1 MKKTKHKGTNKK
13 ATMRANDPPPSKP
26 ETPNQSRKEKSE
38 LIHINQ
44 YQANESI
51 AKSIVDKIIT
61 ISVRQSHNKHLNRR
75 YNNYYFE
82 YMQAQLDTLFA
93 TNFLYYYDE
102 PETEER
108 NKIFWNKNLD
118 KKNTWIEIIEPNSS
132 KIDRYENIFMKF
144 VDYNPP
150 TEENI
155 DIKKSPF
162 ARSNTLK
169 EGSSSKNDL
178 LDSKVKSNS
187 SKRYSVK
194 MKDYMIK
201 KTNNK
206 ILDIL
211 EERSSASSKDEEN
224 NLNPKKIPKIKKSI
238 RNSIS
243 SINKNLSSKR
253 ESLKNVLTKSQS
265 PQKEQTTENENN
277 NNDDKDKI
285 EQKNPRLKKKQI
297 LSMNYEEIPDLENEL
312 NSEAYSPPE
321 VESLRKEIVK
331 GKIRKEKE
339 EKKQALIRKMS
350 TINNTDENI
359 FENDKRIIDSNKLTF
374 DSNGEIISFKPFKIE
389 TLSKD
394 FVSLK
399 NGIKSPELNNVNNKK
414 TKMKKIKNNKSE
426 DVSKTNIPKEKTKE
440 KEIIVKNPEDD
451 PNGKNK
457 LNYVKISKIK
467 NEQIIPSGSNFSLLL
482 PNIGVTLK
490 ENDKVKKG
498 THEFGKFFKKYS
510 INDYN
515 KILRDYLPLQNKSML
530 KSKMSQSSQSNNLTT
545 SNINLPKK
553 LNANTSYKYTST
565 NQVMNNNINI
575 NIPISQTQNFNTIS
589 DLSNPL
595 INQPEA
601 IQENDLNSINN
612 NNNSSLLKSNKSKN
626 SYYFSGNNL
635 YSGSL
640 SKLRNNM
647 SNFTESKFITLNR
660 NCSSSSLKNEIENV
674 KDLNEEDNFN
684 FYPTKIR
691 LQSRNIFQENYKEFY
706 KNKKIKEKTLN
717 IIGKRTN
724 ELNKKIMINGLW
736 GTQTLQKNKSS
747 ENLLFSKHLT
757 KYQALREL
765 GSNLLTGIKVKLPRD
780 RKVDINI

>member
-82 YMQAQLDTLFA
+82 YMQAQLDSLFA

-243 SINKNLSSKR
+243 SINKNLLSKR

-277 NNDDKDKI
+277 NDDKDEI
-285 EQKNPRLKKKQI
+285 EQENPRLKKKQI

-414 TKMKKIKNNKSE
+414 TKMKKNKNNKSE

-490 ENDKVKKG
+490 ENDQVKKG

-565 NQVMNNNINI
+565 NPTINNNINI
-575 NIPISQTQNFNTIS
+575 NLPFTQTQNFNSIS
-589 DLSNPL
+589 ELSNPL

-601 IQENDLNSINN
+601 NQENDLNSFN
-612 NNNSSLLKSNKSKN
+612 NNNSSLLKSNKSIN

-706 KNKKIKEKTLN
+706 KNKKIKEKTIN
-717 IIGKRTN
+717 IIGKGTN

-765 GSNLLTGIKVKLPRD
+765 GSNLLSGIKVKLPRD

>member
-82 YMQAQLDTLFA
+82 YMQAQLDSLFA

-224 NLNPKKIPKIKKSI
+224 NPNPKKIPKIKKSI

-243 SINKNLSSKR
+243 SLNKNLSSKR

-277 NNDDKDKI
+277 NDDKDEI
-285 EQKNPRLKKKQI
+285 EQENPRLKKKQI

-490 ENDKVKKG
+490 ENDQVKKG

-565 NQVMNNNINI
+565 NPTINNNINI
-575 NIPISQTQNFNTIS
+575 NLPFTQTQNFNTIS
-589 DLSNPL
+589 ELSNPL

-601 IQENDLNSINN
+601 IQENDLNSFN

-706 KNKKIKEKTLN
+706 KNKKIKEKTIN
-717 IIGKRTN
+717 IIGKGTN

-765 GSNLLTGIKVKLPRD
+765 GSNLLSGIKVKLPRD

>member
-82 YMQAQLDTLFA
+82 YMQAQLDSLFA

-243 SINKNLSSKR
+243 SLNKNLSSKR

-277 NNDDKDKI
+277 NNDDKDEI

-297 LSMNYEEIPDLENEL
+297 LSMNYEEIPGLENEL

-414 TKMKKIKNNKSE
+414 TKMKKNKNNKSE

-490 ENDKVKKG
+490 ENDQVKKG

-553 LNANTSYKYTST
+553 LNTNTSYKYTST
-565 NQVMNNNINI
+565 NPAINYNINI
-575 NIPISQTQNFNTIS
+575 NLPFTQTQNFNTIS
-589 DLSNPL
+589 ELSNPL

-601 IQENDLNSINN
+601 FQENDLNSIN
-612 NNNSSLLKSNKSKN
+612 NNNSSLLKSNKSIN

-706 KNKKIKEKTLN
+706 KNKKIKEKTIN
-717 IIGKRTN
+717 IIGKGTN

-765 GSNLLTGIKVKLPRD
+765 GSNLLSGIKVKLPRD

>member
-82 YMQAQLDTLFA
+82 YMQAQLDSLFA

-243 SINKNLSSKR
+243 SLNKNLSSKR

-277 NNDDKDKI
+277 NNDDKDEI

-490 ENDKVKKG
+490 ENDQVKKG

-565 NQVMNNNINI
+565 NPAINNNINI
-575 NIPISQTQNFNTIS
+575 NLPFTQTQNFNTIS

-601 IQENDLNSINN
+601 NQENDLNSFN
-612 NNNSSLLKSNKSKN
+612 NNNSSLLKSNKSIN

>member
-82 YMQAQLDTLFA
+82 YMQAQLDSLFA

-118 KKNTWIEIIEPNSS
+118 KKNTWIEIIEPNSL

-243 SINKNLSSKR
+243 SLNKNLSSKR

-277 NNDDKDKI
+277 NNDDKDEI

-490 ENDKVKKG
+490 ENDQVKKG

-530 KSKMSQSSQSNNLTT
+530 KSKMNQSSQSNNLTT

-565 NQVMNNNINI
+565 NPVMNNNINI

-601 IQENDLNSINN
+601 IQENDLNLIN

>member
-82 YMQAQLDTLFA
+82 YMQAQLDSLFA

-243 SINKNLSSKR
+243 SLNKNLSSKR

-285 EQKNPRLKKKQI
+285 EQENPRLKKKQI

-490 ENDKVKKG
+490 ENDQVKKG

-565 NQVMNNNINI
+565 NPTINNNINI
-575 NIPISQTQNFNTIS
+575 NLPFTQTQNFNTIS

-601 IQENDLNSINN
+601 NQENDLNSFN
-612 NNNSSLLKSNKSKN
+612 NNNSSLLKSNKSIN

-674 KDLNEEDNFN
+674 KDLNEEDIFN

-765 GSNLLTGIKVKLPRD
+765 GSNLLSGIKVKLPRD

>member
-82 YMQAQLDTLFA
+82 YMQAQLDSLFA

-243 SINKNLSSKR
+243 SLNKNLSSKR

-277 NNDDKDKI
+277 NDDKDEI
-285 EQKNPRLKKKQI
+285 EQENPRLKKKQI

-490 ENDKVKKG
+490 ENDQVKKG

-565 NQVMNNNINI
+565 NPVMNNNINI

-601 IQENDLNSINN
+601 IQENDLNSFN
-612 NNNSSLLKSNKSKN
+612 NNNSSLLKSNKSIN

>member
-82 YMQAQLDTLFA
+82 YMQAQLDSLFA

-243 SINKNLSSKR
+243 SLNKNLSSKR

-277 NNDDKDKI
+277 NDDKDEI
-285 EQKNPRLKKKQI
+285 EQENPRLKKKQI

-490 ENDKVKKG
+490 ENDQVKKG

-565 NQVMNNNINI
+565 NPTINNNINI
-575 NIPISQTQNFNTIS
+575 NLPFTQTQNFNTIS

-612 NNNSSLLKSNKSKN
+612 NNSSLLKSNKSIN
-626 SYYFSGNNL
+626 SYFSGNNL

>member
-82 YMQAQLDTLFA
+82 YMQAQLDSLFA

-243 SINKNLSSKR
+243 SLNKNLSSKR

-277 NNDDKDKI
+277 NDDKDEI

-490 ENDKVKKG
+490 ENDQVKKG

-530 KSKMSQSSQSNNLTT
+530 KSKMNQSSQSNNLTT

-565 NQVMNNNINI
+565 NPVMNNNINI
-575 NIPISQTQNFNTIS
+575 NLPFTQTQNFNTIS
-589 DLSNPL
+589 ELSNPL

-612 NNNSSLLKSNKSKN
+612 NNSSLLKSNKSIN
-626 SYYFSGNNL
+626 SYFSGNNL

-706 KNKKIKEKTLN
+706 KNKKIKEKTIN
-717 IIGKRTN
+717 IIGKGTN

-765 GSNLLTGIKVKLPRD
+765 GSNLLSGIKVKLPRD

>member
-82 YMQAQLDTLFA
+82 YMQAQLDSLFA

-243 SINKNLSSKR
+243 SLNKNLSSKR

-277 NNDDKDKI
+277 NNDDKDEI

-297 LSMNYEEIPDLENEL
+297 LSMNYEEIPGLENEL

-399 NGIKSPELNNVNNKK
+399 NGIKSHELNNVNNKK

-490 ENDKVKKG
+490 ENDQVKKG

-530 KSKMSQSSQSNNLTT
+530 KSKMNQSSQSNNLTT

-565 NQVMNNNINI
+565 NPVMNNNINI

-601 IQENDLNSINN
+601 IQENDLNLIN

-717 IIGKRTN
+717 IIYFI
-724 ELNKKIMINGLW
+724 LSYIYIN
-736 GTQTLQKNKSS
+736 
-747 ENLLFSKHLT
+747 FSI
-757 KYQALREL
+757 
-765 GSNLLTGIKVKLPRD
+765 SW
-780 RKVDINI
+780 

>member
-82 YMQAQLDTLFA
+82 YMQAQLDSLFA

-243 SINKNLSSKR
+243 SLNKNLSSKR

-277 NNDDKDKI
+277 NNDDKDEI

-297 LSMNYEEIPDLENEL
+297 LSMNYEEIPGLENEL

-399 NGIKSPELNNVNNKK
+399 NGIKSHELNNVNNKK

-490 ENDKVKKG
+490 ENDQVKKG

-530 KSKMSQSSQSNNLTT
+530 KSKMNQSSQSNNLTT

-565 NQVMNNNINI
+565 NPVMNNNINI

-601 IQENDLNSINN
+601 IQENDLNLIN

>member
-82 YMQAQLDTLFA
+82 YMQAQLDSLFA

-243 SINKNLSSKR
+243 SLNKNLSSKR

-277 NNDDKDKI
+277 NNDDKDEI

-297 LSMNYEEIPDLENEL
+297 LSMNYEEIPGLENEL

-399 NGIKSPELNNVNNKK
+399 NGIKSHELNNVNNKK

-490 ENDKVKKG
+490 ENDQVKKG

-530 KSKMSQSSQSNNLTT
+530 KSKMNQSSQSNNLTT

-565 NQVMNNNINI
+565 NPVMNNNINI

-601 IQENDLNSINN
+601 IQENDLNSIN

>member
-82 YMQAQLDTLFA
+82 YMQAQLDSLFA

-211 EERSSASSKDEEN
+211 EERSSTSSKDEEN
-224 NLNPKKIPKIKKSI
+224 NPNPKKIPKIKKSI

-243 SINKNLSSKR
+243 SLNKNLSSKR

-490 ENDKVKKG
+490 ENDQVKKG

-565 NQVMNNNINI
+565 NPVMNNNINI
-575 NIPISQTQNFNTIS
+575 NIPITQTQNFNTIS

-601 IQENDLNSINN
+601 IQENDLNSIN

>member
-82 YMQAQLDTLFA
+82 YMQAQLDSLFA

-118 KKNTWIEIIEPNSS
+118 KKNTWIEITEPNSS

-224 NLNPKKIPKIKKSI
+224 NPNPKKIPKIKKSI

-243 SINKNLSSKR
+243 SLNKNLSSKR

-277 NNDDKDKI
+277 NDDKNKI
-285 EQKNPRLKKKQI
+285 EQENPRLKKKQI

-374 DSNGEIISFKPFKIE
+374 DANGEIISFKPFKIE

-399 NGIKSPELNNVNNKK
+399 NGIRSPELNNVNNKK
-414 TKMKKIKNNKSE
+414 TKMKKNKNNKSE

-490 ENDKVKKG
+490 ENDQVKKG

-530 KSKMSQSSQSNNLTT
+530 KSKMNQSSQSNNLTT

-565 NQVMNNNINI
+565 NPTINNNINI
-575 NIPISQTQNFNTIS
+575 NLPFSQTQNFNTIS
-589 DLSNPL
+589 ELSNPL

-601 IQENDLNSINN
+601 IQQNDLNSFN
-612 NNNSSLLKSNKSKN
+612 NNNSSLLKSNKSIN

-706 KNKKIKEKTLN
+706 KNKKIKEKTIN
-717 IIGKRTN
+717 IIGKGTN

-765 GSNLLTGIKVKLPRD
+765 GSNLLSGIKVKLPRD

>member
-82 YMQAQLDTLFA
+82 YMQAQLDSLFA

-243 SINKNLSSKR
+243 SLNKNLSSKR

-277 NNDDKDKI
+277 NNDDKDEI
-285 EQKNPRLKKKQI
+285 EQKNPRPKKKQI

-414 TKMKKIKNNKSE
+414 TKMKKNKNNKSE

-490 ENDKVKKG
+490 ENDQVKKG

-530 KSKMSQSSQSNNLTT
+530 KSKMNQSSQSNNLTT

-565 NQVMNNNINI
+565 NPAINNNINI
-575 NIPISQTQNFNTIS
+575 NLPFTQTQNFNTIS
-589 DLSNPL
+589 ELSNPL

-601 IQENDLNSINN
+601 IQENDLNSFN
-612 NNNSSLLKSNKSKN
+612 NNNSSLLKSNKSIN
-626 SYYFSGNNL
+626 SYYFSNL

>member
-1 MKKTKHKGTNKK
+1 MKKAKHKEKNKK
-13 ATMRANDPPPSKP
+13 ATMRSNDPPPSKP
-26 ETPNQSRKEKSE
+26 ETLNQSRKEKPE
-38 LIHINQ
+38 LIHNNQ
-44 YQANESI
+44 YQANEFI

-61 ISVRQSHNKHLNRR
+61 ISVRQSHNKHLNKR

-118 KKNTWIEIIEPNSS
+118 KKNTWIEITEPNSS

-169 EGSSSKNDL
+169 EESSSKNDL

-243 SINKNLSSKR
+243 SLNKNLSSKR
-253 ESLKNVLTKSQS
+253 ESLKNILTKSQS

-277 NNDDKDKI
+277 NNDDKDEI

-321 VESLRKEIVK
+321 VESLRKEIAQ

-394 FVSLK
+394 FASLK
-399 NGIKSPELNNVNNKK
+399 NGIRSPELNNVNNKK

-490 ENDKVKKG
+490 ENDQVKKG

-565 NQVMNNNINI
+565 NPVMNNNINI

-601 IQENDLNSINN
+601 IQENDLNSIN

-691 LQSRNIFQENYKEFY
+691 LQSRNIFQENYKEFN

>member
-82 YMQAQLDTLFA
+82 YMQAQLDSLFA

-150 TEENI
+150 TEEII

-243 SINKNLSSKR
+243 SLNKNLSSKR

-490 ENDKVKKG
+490 ENDQVKKG

-530 KSKMSQSSQSNNLTT
+530 KSKMNQSSQSNNLTT

-565 NQVMNNNINI
+565 NPVMNNNINI

-601 IQENDLNSINN
+601 IQENDLNLIN

>member
-82 YMQAQLDTLFA
+82 YMQAQLDSLFA

-243 SINKNLSSKR
+243 SLNKNLSSKR

-277 NNDDKDKI
+277 NDDKDEI
-285 EQKNPRLKKKQI
+285 EQENPRLKKKQI

-490 ENDKVKKG
+490 ENDQVKKG

-530 KSKMSQSSQSNNLTT
+530 KSKMNQSSQSNNLTT

-565 NQVMNNNINI
+565 NPVMNNNINI

-601 IQENDLNSINN
+601 IQENDLNLIN

>member
-82 YMQAQLDTLFA
+82 YMQAQLDSLFA

-243 SINKNLSSKR
+243 SLNKSLSSKR

-277 NNDDKDKI
+277 NNDDKDEI

-490 ENDKVKKG
+490 ENDQVKKG

-565 NQVMNNNINI
+565 NPAINNNINI
-575 NIPISQTQNFNTIS
+575 NLPFTQTQNFNTIS
-589 DLSNPL
+589 ELSNPL

-601 IQENDLNSINN
+601 IQENDLNSFN
-612 NNNSSLLKSNKSKN
+612 NNNSSLLKSNKSIN

-706 KNKKIKEKTLN
+706 KNKKIKEKTIN
-717 IIGKRTN
+717 IIGKGTN

-765 GSNLLTGIKVKLPRD
+765 GSNLLSGIKVKLPRD

>member
-82 YMQAQLDTLFA
+82 YMQAQLDSLFA

-169 EGSSSKNDL
+169 EESSSKNDL

-243 SINKNLSSKR
+243 SLNKSLSSKR

-277 NNDDKDKI
+277 NNDDKDEI
-285 EQKNPRLKKKQI
+285 EQKNPRPKKKQI

-399 NGIKSPELNNVNNKK
+399 NGIRSPELNNVNNKK

-490 ENDKVKKG
+490 ENDQVKKG

-565 NQVMNNNINI
+565 NPAINNNINI
-575 NIPISQTQNFNTIS
+575 NLPFTQTQNFNTIS
-589 DLSNPL
+589 ELSNPL

-601 IQENDLNSINN
+601 IQENDLNSFN
-612 NNNSSLLKSNKSKN
+612 NNNSSLLKSNKSIN

>member
-13 ATMRANDPPPSKP
+13 ATMRANDLPPSKP

-169 EGSSSKNDL
+169 EESSSKNDL

-243 SINKNLSSKR
+243 SLNKNLSSKR

-277 NNDDKDKI
+277 NNDDKDEI

-297 LSMNYEEIPDLENEL
+297 LSMNYEEIPGLENEL

-399 NGIKSPELNNVNNKK
+399 NGIKSHELNNVNNKK

-490 ENDKVKKG
+490 ENDQVKKG

-530 KSKMSQSSQSNNLTT
+530 KSKMNQSSQSNNLTT

-565 NQVMNNNINI
+565 NPVMNNNINI

-589 DLSNPL
+589 ELSNPL

-601 IQENDLNSINN
+601 IQENDLNSFN
-612 NNNSSLLKSNKSKN
+612 NNNSSLLKSNKSIN

>member
-82 YMQAQLDTLFA
+82 YMQAQLDSLFA

-243 SINKNLSSKR
+243 SLNKNLSSKR

-277 NNDDKDKI
+277 NDDKDEI
-285 EQKNPRLKKKQI
+285 EQENPRLKKKQI

-490 ENDKVKKG
+490 ENDQVKKG

-565 NQVMNNNINI
+565 NPTINNNINI
-575 NIPISQTQNFNTIS
+575 NLPFTQTQNFNTIS
-589 DLSNPL
+589 ELSNPL

-601 IQENDLNSINN
+601 IQENDLNSFN
-612 NNNSSLLKSNKSKN
+612 NNNSSLLKSNKSIN

-706 KNKKIKEKTLN
+706 KNKKIKEKTIN
-717 IIGKRTN
+717 IIGKGTN

-765 GSNLLTGIKVKLPRD
+765 GSNLLSGIKVKLPRD

>member
-82 YMQAQLDTLFA
+82 YMQAQLDSLFA

-211 EERSSASSKDEEN
+211 EERSSTSSKDEEN
-224 NLNPKKIPKIKKSI
+224 NPNPKKIPKIKKSI

-243 SINKNLSSKR
+243 SLNKNLSSKR

-277 NNDDKDKI
+277 NNDDKDEI

-297 LSMNYEEIPDLENEL
+297 LSMNYEEIPGLENEL

-399 NGIKSPELNNVNNKK
+399 NGIKSHELNNVNNKK

-490 ENDKVKKG
+490 ENDQVKKG

-530 KSKMSQSSQSNNLTT
+530 KSKMNQSSQSNNLTT

-565 NQVMNNNINI
+565 NPVMNNNINI

-601 IQENDLNSINN
+601 IQENDLNSFN

>member
-243 SINKNLSSKR
+243 SLNKNLSSKR

-277 NNDDKDKI
+277 NNDDKDEI

-399 NGIKSPELNNVNNKK
+399 NGIKHPELNNVNNKK

-490 ENDKVKKG
+490 ENDQVKKG

-565 NQVMNNNINI
+565 NPVMNNNINI

-612 NNNSSLLKSNKSKN
+612 NNSSLLKSNKSIN

-765 GSNLLTGIKVKLPRD
+765 GSNLLSGIKVKLPRD

>member
-243 SINKNLSSKR
+243 SLNKNLSSKR

-277 NNDDKDKI
+277 NNDDKDEI
-285 EQKNPRLKKKQI
+285 EQKNPRLKNKQI

-457 LNYVKISKIK
+457 LNYIKISKIK

-490 ENDKVKKG
+490 ENDQVKKG

-565 NQVMNNNINI
+565 NPAINNNINI
-575 NIPISQTQNFNTIS
+575 NLPFTQTQNFNTIS

-601 IQENDLNSINN
+601 IQENDLNSIN

>member
-82 YMQAQLDTLFA
+82 YMQAQLDSLFA

-224 NLNPKKIPKIKKSI
+224 NPNPKKIPKIKKSI

-243 SINKNLSSKR
+243 SLNKNLSSKR

-277 NNDDKDKI
+277 NDDKDEI
-285 EQKNPRLKKKQI
+285 EQENPRLKKKQI

-490 ENDKVKKG
+490 ENDQVKKG

-565 NQVMNNNINI
+565 NPTINNNINI
-575 NIPISQTQNFNTIS
+575 NLPFTQTQNFNTIS

-601 IQENDLNSINN
+601 IQENDLNLIN

>member
-82 YMQAQLDTLFA
+82 YMQAQLDSLFA

-211 EERSSASSKDEEN
+211 EERSSTSSKDEEN
-224 NLNPKKIPKIKKSI
+224 NPNPKKIPKIKKSI

-243 SINKNLSSKR
+243 SLNKNLSSKR

-277 NNDDKDKI
+277 NNDDKDEI

-490 ENDKVKKG
+490 ENDQVKKG

-510 INDYN
+510 MNDYN

-565 NQVMNNNINI
+565 NPAINNNINI
-575 NIPISQTQNFNTIS
+575 NLPFTQTQNFNSIS
-589 DLSNPL
+589 ELSNPL

-601 IQENDLNSINN
+601 IQENDLNSFN
-612 NNNSSLLKSNKSKN
+612 NNNSSLLKSNKSIN

-765 GSNLLTGIKVKLPRD
+765 GSNLLTGIKVKLTRD

>member
-1 MKKTKHKGTNKK
+1 
-13 ATMRANDPPPSKP
+13 
-26 ETPNQSRKEKSE
+26 
-38 LIHINQ
+38 
-44 YQANESI
+44 
-51 AKSIVDKIIT
+51 
-61 ISVRQSHNKHLNRR
+61 
-75 YNNYYFE
+75 
-82 YMQAQLDTLFA
+82 
-93 TNFLYYYDE
+93 
-102 PETEER
+102 
-108 NKIFWNKNLD
+108 
-118 KKNTWIEIIEPNSS
+118 
-132 KIDRYENIFMKF
+132 
-144 VDYNPP
+144 
-150 TEENI
+150 
-155 DIKKSPF
+155 
-162 ARSNTLK
+162 
-169 EGSSSKNDL
+169 
-178 LDSKVKSNS
+178 
-187 SKRYSVK
+187 
-194 MKDYMIK
+194 
-201 KTNNK
+201 
-206 ILDIL
+206 
-211 EERSSASSKDEEN
+211 
-224 NLNPKKIPKIKKSI
+224 
-238 RNSIS
+238 
-243 SINKNLSSKR
+243 
-253 ESLKNVLTKSQS
+253 
-265 PQKEQTTENENN
+265 
-277 NNDDKDKI
+277 
-285 EQKNPRLKKKQI
+285 
-297 LSMNYEEIPDLENEL
+297 
-312 NSEAYSPPE
+312 
-321 VESLRKEIVK
+321 
-331 GKIRKEKE
+331 
-339 EKKQALIRKMS
+339 
-350 TINNTDENI
+350 
-359 FENDKRIIDSNKLTF
+359 
-374 DSNGEIISFKPFKIE
+374 
-389 TLSKD
+389 
-394 FVSLK
+394 
-399 NGIKSPELNNVNNKK
+399 
-414 TKMKKIKNNKSE
+414 MKKIKNNKSE

-490 ENDKVKKG
+490 ENDQVKKG

-565 NQVMNNNINI
+565 NPVMNDNINI
-575 NIPISQTQNFNTIS
+575 NLPFTQTQNFNTIS

-601 IQENDLNSINN
+601 IQENDLNSIN

-674 KDLNEEDNFN
+674 KDLHEEDNFN

>member
-82 YMQAQLDTLFA
+82 YMQAQLDSLFA

-169 EGSSSKNDL
+169 EESSYKNDL

-211 EERSSASSKDEEN
+211 EERSSTSSKDEEN
-224 NLNPKKIPKIKKSI
+224 NPNPKKIPKIKKSI

-243 SINKNLSSKR
+243 SLNKNLSSKR

-414 TKMKKIKNNKSE
+414 TKMKKNKNNKSE

-490 ENDKVKKG
+490 ENDQVKKG

-530 KSKMSQSSQSNNLTT
+530 KSKMNQSSQSNNLTT

-565 NQVMNNNINI
+565 NPTINNNINI
-575 NIPISQTQNFNTIS
+575 NLPFTQTQNFNTIS
-589 DLSNPL
+589 ELSNPL

-601 IQENDLNSINN
+601 IQENDLNSIN

>member
-82 YMQAQLDTLFA
+82 YMQAQLDSLFA

-243 SINKNLSSKR
+243 SLNKNLSSKR

-277 NNDDKDKI
+277 NNDDKDEI

-399 NGIKSPELNNVNNKK
+399 NGIKSHELNNVNNKK

-490 ENDKVKKG
+490 ENDQVKKG

-565 NQVMNNNINI
+565 NPTINNNINI
-575 NIPISQTQNFNTIS
+575 NLPFTQTQNFNTIS
-589 DLSNPL
+589 ELSNPL

-601 IQENDLNSINN
+601 NQENDLNSFN
-612 NNNSSLLKSNKSKN
+612 NNNSSLLKSNKSIN

-706 KNKKIKEKTLN
+706 KNKKIKEKTIN
-717 IIGKRTN
+717 IIGKGTN

-765 GSNLLTGIKVKLPRD
+765 GSNLLSGIKVKLPRD

>member
-82 YMQAQLDTLFA
+82 YMQAQLDSLFA

-155 DIKKSPF
+155 DIKKSHF

-243 SINKNLSSKR
+243 SLNKNLSSKR

-277 NNDDKDKI
+277 NNDDKDEI

-297 LSMNYEEIPDLENEL
+297 LSMNYEEIPGLENEL

-399 NGIKSPELNNVNNKK
+399 NGIKSHELNNVNNKK

-490 ENDKVKKG
+490 ENDQVKKG

-530 KSKMSQSSQSNNLTT
+530 KSKMNQSSQSNNLTT

-565 NQVMNNNINI
+565 NPVMNNNINI

-601 IQENDLNSINN
+601 IQENDLNLIN

>member
-82 YMQAQLDTLFA
+82 YMQAQLDSLFA

-243 SINKNLSSKR
+243 SLNKNLSSKR

-277 NNDDKDKI
+277 NNDDKDEI

-389 TLSKD
+389 TLSKA

-399 NGIKSPELNNVNNKK
+399 NGIKSPELNTVYNKK

-490 ENDKVKKG
+490 ENDQVKKG

-530 KSKMSQSSQSNNLTT
+530 KSKMNQSSQSNNLTT

-565 NQVMNNNINI
+565 NPAINNNINI
-575 NIPISQTQNFNTIS
+575 NLPFTQTQNFNTIS

-601 IQENDLNSINN
+601 IQENDLNLIN

-717 IIGKRTN
+717 IIGKGTN

>member
-13 ATMRANDPPPSKP
+13 ATMRAKDPPPSKP
-26 ETPNQSRKEKSE
+26 ETPSQSRKEKSE

-61 ISVRQSHNKHLNRR
+61 ISVRQSHNKYLNRR

-82 YMQAQLDTLFA
+82 YMQAQLDSLFA

-243 SINKNLSSKR
+243 SLNKNLSSKR

-277 NNDDKDKI
+277 NNDDKDEI
-285 EQKNPRLKKKQI
+285 EQENPRLKKKQI

-414 TKMKKIKNNKSE
+414 TKMKKNKNNKSE

-490 ENDKVKKG
+490 ENDQVKKG

-565 NQVMNNNINI
+565 NPAINNNINI
-575 NIPISQTQNFNTIS
+575 NLPFTQTQNFNTIS
-589 DLSNPL
+589 ELSNPL

-601 IQENDLNSINN
+601 IQENDLNSIN

-765 GSNLLTGIKVKLPRD
+765 GSNLLSGIKVKLPRD

>member
-82 YMQAQLDTLFA
+82 YMQAQLDSLFA

-150 TEENI
+150 TEEII

-243 SINKNLSSKR
+243 SINKNLLSKR

-285 EQKNPRLKKKQI
+285 EQENPRLKKKQI

-490 ENDKVKKG
+490 ENDQVKKG

-530 KSKMSQSSQSNNLTT
+530 KSKMNQSSQSNNLTT

-565 NQVMNNNINI
+565 NPVMNNNINI

-601 IQENDLNSINN
+601 IQENDLNLIN

>member
-82 YMQAQLDTLFA
+82 YMQAQLDSLFA

-211 EERSSASSKDEEN
+211 EERSSTSSKDEEN
-224 NLNPKKIPKIKKSI
+224 NPNPKKIPKIKKSI

-243 SINKNLSSKR
+243 SLNKNLSSKR

-490 ENDKVKKG
+490 ENDQVKKG

-530 KSKMSQSSQSNNLTT
+530 KSKMNQSSQSNNLTT

-565 NQVMNNNINI
+565 NPTINNNINI
-575 NIPISQTQNFNTIS
+575 NLPFTQTQNFNTIS
-589 DLSNPL
+589 ELSNPL

-601 IQENDLNSINN
+601 IQENDLNSFN

>member
-82 YMQAQLDTLFA
+82 YMQAQLDSLFA

-243 SINKNLSSKR
+243 SLNKNLSSKR

-277 NNDDKDKI
+277 NNDDKDEI

-297 LSMNYEEIPDLENEL
+297 LSMNYEEIPGLENEL

-490 ENDKVKKG
+490 ENDQVKKG

-530 KSKMSQSSQSNNLTT
+530 KSKMNQSSQSNNLTT

-565 NQVMNNNINI
+565 NPVMNNNINI

-601 IQENDLNSINN
+601 IQENDLNLIN

>member
-82 YMQAQLDTLFA
+82 YMQAQLDSLFA

-118 KKNTWIEIIEPNSS
+118 KKNTWIEVIEPNSS

-243 SINKNLSSKR
+243 SLNKNLSSKR

-277 NNDDKDKI
+277 NNDDKDEI

-426 DVSKTNIPKEKTKE
+426 DASKTNIPKEKTKE

-490 ENDKVKKG
+490 ENDQVKKG

-565 NQVMNNNINI
+565 NPAINNNINI
-575 NIPISQTQNFNTIS
+575 NLPFTQTQNFNSIS
-589 DLSNPL
+589 ELSNPL

-601 IQENDLNSINN
+601 IQENDLNSFN

>member
-13 ATMRANDPPPSKP
+13 ATMRANDLPPSKP

-82 YMQAQLDTLFA
+82 YMQAQLDSLFA

-118 KKNTWIEIIEPNSS
+118 KKNTWIEITEPNSS

-243 SINKNLSSKR
+243 SLNKNLSSKR

-277 NNDDKDKI
+277 NDDKDEI
-285 EQKNPRLKKKQI
+285 EQENPRLKKKQI

-321 VESLRKEIVK
+321 VELLRKEIVK
-331 GKIRKEKE
+331 GKIRIILMKIFLKMIKEL
-339 EKKQALIRKMS
+339 LIR
-350 TINNTDENI
+350 IN
-359 FENDKRIIDSNKLTF
+359 
-374 DSNGEIISFKPFKIE
+374 
-389 TLSKD
+389 
-394 FVSLK
+394 
-399 NGIKSPELNNVNNKK
+399 
-414 TKMKKIKNNKSE
+414 
-426 DVSKTNIPKEKTKE
+426 
-440 KEIIVKNPEDD
+440 
-451 PNGKNK
+451 
-457 LNYVKISKIK
+457 
-467 NEQIIPSGSNFSLLL
+467 
-482 PNIGVTLK
+482 
-490 ENDKVKKG
+490 
-498 THEFGKFFKKYS
+498 
-510 INDYN
+510 
-515 KILRDYLPLQNKSML
+515 
-530 KSKMSQSSQSNNLTT
+530 
-545 SNINLPKK
+545 
-553 LNANTSYKYTST
+553 
-565 NQVMNNNINI
+565 
-575 NIPISQTQNFNTIS
+575 
-589 DLSNPL
+589 
-595 INQPEA
+595 
-601 IQENDLNSINN
+601 
-612 NNNSSLLKSNKSKN
+612 
-626 SYYFSGNNL
+626 
-635 YSGSL
+635 
-640 SKLRNNM
+640 
-647 SNFTESKFITLNR
+647 
-660 NCSSSSLKNEIENV
+660 
-674 KDLNEEDNFN
+674 
-684 FYPTKIR
+684 
-691 LQSRNIFQENYKEFY
+691 
-706 KNKKIKEKTLN
+706 
-717 IIGKRTN
+717 
-724 ELNKKIMINGLW
+724 
-736 GTQTLQKNKSS
+736 
-747 ENLLFSKHLT
+747 
-757 KYQALREL
+757 
-765 GSNLLTGIKVKLPRD
+765 
-780 RKVDINI
+780 

>member
-82 YMQAQLDTLFA
+82 YMQAQLDSLFA

-243 SINKNLSSKR
+243 SLNKNLSSKR

-399 NGIKSPELNNVNNKK
+399 NGIKSHELNNVNNKK

-490 ENDKVKKG
+490 ENDQVKKG

-530 KSKMSQSSQSNNLTT
+530 KSKMSQSNNLTT

-565 NQVMNNNINI
+565 NPVMNNNINI
-575 NIPISQTQNFNTIS
+575 NIPITQTQNFNTIS

-601 IQENDLNSINN
+601 IQENDLNSIN